1 MEKVILTTKTQTLRE
16 NTTLMPDGFGG
27 WIAQNIGTAN
37 VEVNGFV
44 LESGEKLDLSNV
56 ASNVIWSTPIV
67 IVCQSGGVL
76 RIMRMYSVEG

>member
-1 MEKVILTTKTQTLRE
+1 MGKVILTTKTQTLRE
-16 NTTLMPDGFGG
+16 NTTLMPDGFCG

-56 ASNVIWSTPIV
+56 ASNVIWSSPIV

-76 RIMRMYSVEG
+76 RIMRMYNLEG

>member
-56 ASNVIWSTPIV
+56 ASNVIWSSPIV